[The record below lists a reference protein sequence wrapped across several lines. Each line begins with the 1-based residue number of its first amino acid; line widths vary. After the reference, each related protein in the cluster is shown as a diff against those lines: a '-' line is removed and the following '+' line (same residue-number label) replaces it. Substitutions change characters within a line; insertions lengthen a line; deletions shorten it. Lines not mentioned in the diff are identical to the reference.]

1 MPTFSPAG
9 GTYTTSQSVTISDTT
24 AGSTIY
30 YTTDGTTPT
39 TASSVYSGPITVSAA
54 ETLNAIAVSTGWSNS
69 PAASAAYAIDP
80 LLPTPTFSI
89 AAGSYS
95 TAQTVTIGDSQ
106 ASTTF
111 YYTTNGTAP
120 TTSSTKYTG
129 AITVSATET
138 IEAIAVATGYT
149 NSQIATVTYTIA
161 PALLAPVFS
170 PAPGTYTSA
179 QSVTISDATASA
191 LIYYTIDGT
200 TPTTSSTQYTGAIWQ
215 CETQTLRAIAV
226 ETGYTNSPTT
236 MAIYTIAPVLPTPT
250 FSPTGGGAW
259 ATFAT
264 PPNVTISDSQA
275 NATFYYTINGTTPT
289 TSSTLY
295 KGPFTVSTTETV
307 QAIAVEAGYSN
318 SAVASMLYTVTSS
331 TLPTPTFSPAAGTF
345 ASAQSVIISDSTAG
359 TTIYYTTNGTT
370 PTTTSTKYSGAITV
384 SATET
389 LDAIAVET
397 GQTNS
402 AVATAAYT
410 INSAVSTP
418 TFSPAAG
425 SYSAAQTVTI
435 SDSTAGSTIYYTTN
449 GTTPTTSSA
458 KYSSA
463 ITVSATEMLEAIAVA
478 TGLTNSPPA
487 TAAYTITPVAAAP
500 TFSPTPGTY
509 TSAQSV
515 TISDATAGALIYYTT
530 NGTTPTT
537 SSTLYTGAI
546 WQSQTQTIRAIAVET
561 GCGNS
566 SVTTAAYTIAP
577 VLPSPTFSLAGGP
590 AAYATVQTVT
600 ISESV
605 AGATIY
611 YTTNSTTP
619 TTSSTVYTGAIT
631 VSATE
636 TINAIAVA
644 SGYTN
649 SAVASVLYTIAST
662 TLPAPIFSLASGTY
676 AGAQAVTI
684 SETTAG
690 TTIYY
695 TTNGTA
701 PTTSSTK
708 YSGTI
713 TISATETLEAIAVE
727 TGQTNSAVAT
737 AAYTITP
744 VAPAPTFSPAPGIY
758 TSARSVTISDAAGG
772 AMIYYTTDGTTPTT
786 SSTLYRGAIWQ
797 SATQTL
803 KAIAVETG
811 YANSPMTTAAYTI
824 APVLPS
830 PTFSLAGGPAA
841 YATAQTVKI
850 SDSAAGATI
859 YYTTNGTAPTTS
871 STAYTGAITVST
883 TETINAIA
891 VASGY
896 TNSAVTSVLY
906 TIAVQ
911 TSQTKSLVATA
922 AVR

>member
-1 MPTFSPAG
+1 
-9 GTYTTSQSVTISDTT
+9 
-24 AGSTIY
+24 
-30 YTTDGTTPT
+30 
-39 TASSVYSGPITVSAA
+39 
-54 ETLNAIAVSTGWSNS
+54 
-69 PAASAAYAIDP
+69 
-80 LLPTPTFSI
+80 
-89 AAGSYS
+89 
-95 TAQTVTIGDSQ
+95 
-106 ASTTF
+106 
-111 YYTTNGTAP
+111 
-120 TTSSTKYTG
+120 
-129 AITVSATET
+129 
-138 IEAIAVATGYT
+138 
-149 NSQIATVTYTIA
+149 
-161 PALLAPVFS
+161 
-170 PAPGTYTSA
+170 
-179 QSVTISDATASA
+179 
-191 LIYYTIDGT
+191 
-200 TPTTSSTQYTGAIWQ
+200 
-215 CETQTLRAIAV
+215 
-226 ETGYTNSPTT
+226 
-236 MAIYTIAPVLPTPT
+236 
-250 FSPTGGGAW
+250 
-259 ATFAT
+259 
-264 PPNVTISDSQA
+264 
-275 NATFYYTINGTTPT
+275 
-289 TSSTLY
+289 
-295 KGPFTVSTTETV
+295 V

-425 SYSAAQTVTI
+425 SYSAAQTLTI